1 MHFTTKKLATPL
13 IFGFNEVTT
22 RPKFLKGSDKLYLQF
37 ITYLLTFI
45 KYQERI
51 IVLLMSIILGKSVV
65 RGLYDEPIDKPYRKL
80 EVDDLPIIEKLEKL
94 DYLQLIKEYEQKHGK
109 PLKPVQRRKNS
120 VVKVPEKLTCPS
132 CSALSNYLYA
142 NNGNKGQYLCK
153 VCDCLFNRKN
163 RFLKE
168 AVFRCPHCTR
178 ALERIKERKGF
189 NVYKC
194 KYNDCSFYTR
204 KLNRMTKEEKRRF
217 EQDPQAFKV
226 RYIYREFE
234 LDFDPL
240 AKESPGKPK
249 VDLSRIYASPHTL
262 GLILTYHVNYGLSA
276 RKTAA
281 LMYDVHQ
288 VKITHQTILNYANS
302 VALVT
307 KPFIDHY
314 PYDLSNSFCG
324 DETYIRVKGK
334 WHYLFFF
341 FDAIKK
347 VILSYHVS
355 PNRDTPSA
363 IKAIGD
369 VLTKLKEIPKEL
381 TFVVDGNPI
390 YILAQHYFAQRD
402 IDFDVHKV
410 IGLTN
415 DDPISEEYR
424 PLKQIIERLN
434 RSFKGNYRAK
444 TGFGSEAGSVS
455 DVTLFAIYFNFL
467 RPHATLEN
475 KVPVVIPEL
484 RGLPHMPARWT
495 KLIALSQDF
504 LKENKAS

>member
-1 MHFTTKKLATPL
+1 M
-13 IFGFNEVTT
+13 
-22 RPKFLKGSDKLYLQF
+22 
-37 ITYLLTFI
+37 
-45 KYQERI
+45 
-51 IVLLMSIILGKSVV
+51 LMSIILGKSVA
-65 RGLYDEPIDKPYRKL
+65 RGLYDESIDKPYRKL
-80 EVDDLPIIEKLEKL
+80 EVDEMPVIETLEKL
-94 DYLQLIKEYEQKHGK
+94 DYKKLLEEYQDKHGK
-109 PLKPVQRRKNS
+109 PLKPVIRRKNS
-120 VVKVPEKLTCPS
+120 VVKVPTNLTCPR
-132 CSALSNYLYA
+132 CSSPSKYLYA
-142 NNGNKGQYLCK
+142 NNGDKGQYLCK
-153 VCDCLFNRKN
+153 VCDCLFSKKN

-168 AVFRCPHCTR
+168 AILKCPHCLKS
-178 ALERIKERKGF
+178 LERIKERKDF
-189 NVYKC
+189 DVFKCTNNYCSYYKQ
-194 KYNDCSFYTR
+194 
-204 KLNRMTKEEKRRF
+204 KLSQMSKTEKKRF
-217 EQDPQAFKV
+217 KQDPQAFKV
-226 RYIYREFE
+226 RYIFREFQ

-240 AKESPGKPK
+240 VKETPVKPK

-262 GLILTYHVNYGLSA
+262 GLILTYYVNYGLSA

-281 LMYDVHQ
+281 LMYDVHE
-288 VKITHQTILNYANS
+288 VRITAQTILNYANS
-302 VALVT
+302 VALIT
-307 KPFIDHY
+307 KPFVDNY
-314 PYDLSNSFCG
+314 PYELSNSFCG

-341 FDAIKK
+341 FDAVKK

-363 IKAIGD
+363 IRAIGD
-369 VLTKLKEIPKEL
+369 VLTKFKKIPKDL

-415 DDPISEEYR
+415 DDPVSEEYR

-434 RSFKGNYRAK
+434 RSFKGNYRAT

-455 DVTLFAIYFNFL
+455 YVTLFTVYFNFL

-475 KVPVVIPEL
+475 KVPVIIPEL
-484 RGLPHMPARWT
+484 QSLPHMPARWT

-504 LKENKAS
+504 LIEQQQSA